1 MAAQPKSERTD
12 PLAKMDLGD
21 FSPTPPAAPRPKP
34 APETI
39 RAVSEAA
46 GFPSR
51 EASPQG
57 KSEQAQ
63 AQAPQGRPEQRRH
76 RTGRNQQLTLKV
88 SPECAARFA
97 RLSSSVQPGK
107 TLVYGELLD
116 LLMDSYEAS
125 AKK

>member
-1 MAAQPKSERTD
+1 
-12 PLAKMDLGD
+12 
-21 FSPTPPAAPRPKP
+21 PKP
-34 APETI
+34 TSEAI

-51 EASPQG
+51 EASP
-57 KSEQAQ
+57 KAKFEQT
-63 AQAPQGRPEQRRH
+63 QAPQSRPEQRRH

-116 LLMDSYEAS
+116 LLMDSYEAH
-125 AKK
+125 AKN